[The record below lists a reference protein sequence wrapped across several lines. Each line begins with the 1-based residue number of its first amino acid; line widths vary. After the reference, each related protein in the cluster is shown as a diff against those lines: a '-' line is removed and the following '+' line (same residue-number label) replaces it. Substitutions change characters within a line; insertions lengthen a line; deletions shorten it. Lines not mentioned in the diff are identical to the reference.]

1 LTQSFCTGL
10 VISTK
15 EEHAVIYIGM
25 DVHQKSTTFCL
36 FDPSQGQAGRYRTLT
51 RPTTAEGIEAV
62 LAPLGRQCQVAFEVG
77 TQAQWIA
84 RIVRPLAG
92 EVQVANASRIPWLFR
107 DGRKNDQFDARK
119 LATLLYLKQLPQV
132 HLPSA
137 DISAWRALI
146 NHRRTLVKRRTML
159 KNQIRSIVR
168 AFGYLCPHKSCWTR
182 VGKVWLRSLT
192 FDGARDWMV
201 QSLLEELRLA
211 DERIVALERQLDAI
225 AATRSNVALLRTI
238 PGIGPRTAEA
248 IVAFTDCVDR
258 FCDRKRFAS
267 YFGMTPTEDSSGL
280 IRRHGHIS
288 KRGPSVV
295 RWLVGEAAHRVIARC
310 PALRVFFD
318 RIHRGKKDRYKKAI
332 VATGRKVL
340 SVCYGMMRHQCPFDP
355 KKLLR
360 HAA

>member
-1 LTQSFCTGL
+1 
-10 VISTK
+10 
-15 EEHAVIYIGM
+15 VIYIGM
-25 DVHQKSTTFCL
+25 DVHQSSTTFCL
-36 FDPSQGQAGRYRTLT
+36 FDPSEEKVGRYRTLT
-51 RPTTAEGIEAV
+51 RPTTVEGIGEV
-62 LAPLGRQCQVAFEVG
+62 LAPLDRQCHVAFEVG

-84 RIVRPLAG
+84 GIVRPLAG

-107 DGRKNDQFDARK
+107 DGRKNDQLDARK

-137 DISAWRALI
+137 DVSAWRALI

-159 KNQIRSIVR
+159 KNQVRAIIR
-168 AFGYLCPHKSCWTR
+168 AFGHRCPHKSCWTR
-182 VGKVWLRSLT
+182 IGKAWLCSLT
-192 FDGARDWMV
+192 FDIAREWMV

-211 DERIVALERQLDAI
+211 DARIVDLERQLDAI
-225 AATRSNVALLRTI
+225 AKTQTNVALLRTI

-258 FCDRKRFAS
+258 FADRKRFAS

-280 IRRHGHIS
+280 IRRYGHIS

-295 RWLVGEAAHRVIARC
+295 RWLVGEAAHQVIARC
-310 PALRVFFD
+310 PALRAFFD
-318 RIHRGKKDRYKKAI
+318 RVHRGKKDRYKKAV

-340 SVCYGMMRHQCPFDP
+340 AVCYGMMRDQCPFDP
-355 KKLLR
+355 RKVLGQ
-360 HAA
+360 AA